1 MRTVEE
7 WCFLLLSAPGAF
19 LSLSFMFGSKWTL
32 GNWMAQC
39 RHETLRSPS
48 IYVSLKG
55 FQIFQQ
61 GSRVRKNPRETYGKY
76 VLLAMDDQPLSIFC
90 RLRCLTQ
97 LKLSVGPQTRKVVGF
112 TQILIW
118 YDLCIW
124 WIVLQTRTFHVLVLW
139 LEWPF
144 QFSSLKQE
152 LPEAISL
159 AWTTVDAVVKHV
171 KTLFPSFLDPDLP
184 ICITCICCFLFG
196 AICGWNPLIY
206 KWKIECDLTVMSLD
220 WWLIAGIGP
229 QFSGLTLK
237 FVNDDTSSTAQ
248 GGGGSFKNRKPIG
261 EIGCCE
267 SRMAERIHWWTERWL
282 ELCFL
287 EWLQWLQ
294 WSPHH
299 NCWM

>member
-39 RHETLRSPS
+39 RNETWRLPS
-48 IYVSLKG
+48 IHVSLKS

-61 GSRVRKNPRETYGKY
+61 GSRVRKNPRETYGKH
-76 VLLAMDDQPLSIFC
+76 VMLAMDDQPLSIFC
-90 RLRCLTQ
+90 WLRCLTE
-97 LKLSVGPQTRKVVGF
+97 LKLSVGPQTRRVVGF
-112 TQILIW
+112 IQILIW

-124 WIVLQTRTFHVLVLW
+124 WIMLQTRTFHVLVLW
-139 LEWPF
+139 LEYPF
-144 QFSSLKQE
+144 QLSSLKLE
-152 LPEAISL
+152 LPETISL

-171 KTLFPSFLDPDLP
+171 KPLFPSFLDPDLP

-196 AICGWNPLIY
+196 AICGWNPLISE
-206 KWKIECDLTVMSLD
+206 KIECDLTVMSLD
-220 WWLIAGIGP
+220 WWLITGIDP

-248 GGGGSFKNRKPIG
+248 GGGGSFKKRKPIG